1 MDKKIAVL
9 LNEAAKHGI
18 RDPNVTDVIQAYLFT
33 FSKVRS
39 LIKIIIIIVST
50 NNKI

>member
-9 LNEAAKHGI
+9 LNKAAKHGI
-18 RDPNVTDVIQAYLFT
+18 RDPNLTDVIQDYFT

-39 LIKIIIIIVST
+39 LIKLL
-50 NNKI
+50 

>member
-9 LNEAAKHGI
+9 SNEVAKHGI
-18 RDPNVTDVIQAYLFT
+18 RDPNLTDIIQDYFT

-39 LIKIIIIIVST
+39 LIKIIVIIFSA

>member
-18 RDPNVTDVIQAYLFT
+18 HDPNLTDVIQDYFT

-39 LIKIIIIIVST
+39 LIKIIVIIVST

>member
-1 MDKKIAVL
+1 MDKKIAIL
-9 LNEAAKHGI
+9 LNVAAKHGI
-18 RDPNVTDVIQAYLFT
+18 RDPNLTDVIQDYFK

-39 LIKIIIIIVST
+39 LIKIIVIIVST